1 MKRRTPDGSP
11 ESQRSI
17 LLARMA
23 ATRAELS
30 ASNHVLELTRQ
41 PSARDRGGHPVVK
54 LPALGGS
61 TGVAIAVAV
70 AVALAGLAV
79 LGPRRLV
86 TTAVRAGLVAM
97 IGRMTRDVAQK

>member
-11 ESQRSI
+11 ESQRSV

-41 PSARDRGGHPVVK
+41 PSARDRGGHPVVR
-54 LPALGGS
+54 LPALGGA
-61 TGVAIAVAV
+61 TGVAI

-86 TTAVRAGLVAM
+86 TTAVRAGLAAM
-97 IGRMTRDVAQK
+97 IGRMTRDIVQK

>member
-70 AVALAGLAV
+70 ALAGLAV

>member
-11 ESQRSI
+11 ESQRSV

-54 LPALGGS
+54 LPALGGA
-61 TGVAIAVAV
+61 TGVAI

-86 TTAVRAGLVAM
+86 TTAVRAGLAAM
-97 IGRMTRDVAQK
+97 IGRMTRDIVQK

>member
-11 ESQRSI
+11 ESQRSV

-54 LPALGGS
+54 LPALGGA
-61 TGVAIAVAV
+61 TGVAI

-86 TTAVRAGLVAM
+86 ATAVRAGLAAM
-97 IGRMTRDVAQK
+97 IGRMTRDIVQK

>member
-11 ESQRSI
+11 ESQRSV

-54 LPALGGS
+54 LPALGGA
-61 TGVAIAVAV
+61 TGVAIAIAV
-70 AVALAGLAV
+70 TLAGLAV

-86 TTAVRAGLVAM
+86 TTAVRAGLAAM
-97 IGRMTRDVAQK
+97 IGRMTRDIVQK

>member
-11 ESQRSI
+11 ESQRSV

-41 PSARDRGGHPVVK
+41 PSARDRGSHPVVK

-61 TGVAIAVAV
+61 TGVAI

-97 IGRMTRDVAQK
+97 IGRMTRDIVQK